1 MTRMN
6 SSPPVIGLV
15 GGIGSGKSTVA
26 GMLRDLGCVV
36 ADSDQFARDSLRD
49 PAIRSRLIEWWGEP
63 ILDPSATVLGA
74 GKGRVRIENGGS
86 IGVHQ
91 ARNSETGQPSIVF
104 TKYHADRLARLGL
117 PASVVFAFKT
127 VPPDAIYIMTSAEL
141 AAYGVKTG

>member
-1 MTRMN
+1 MGDWLLKNKSVEVIVNGGCN
-6 SSPPVIGLV
+6 S
-15 GGIGSGKSTVA
+15 A
-26 GMLRDLGCVV
+26 C
-36 ADSDQFARDSLRD
+36 A
-49 PAIRSRLIEWWGEP
+49 
-63 ILDPSATVLGA
+63 ATVLGA

-91 ARNSETGQPSIVF
+91 ARNSETGQPSIAF